1 MAVMGVGYVRPVS
14 FTYFT
19 IDLFL
24 FLLALTLLIA
34 ALLKKNVL
42 TKTEMWLSHLAILKA
57 IH

>member
-19 IDLFL
+19 IDLIL

-42 TKTEMWLSHLAILKA
+42 TEMWLSHLAILKA